1 MPCAEHRSGD
11 RGDGVG
17 VPAKGGG
24 EAQRFGGF
32 IEETRGDGERRGH
45 GFVGLHAGAAVSSE
59 DGGEFAVGHG
69 AVFSDGPFHEH
80 LHAGDDGRLGRPVAA
95 RRLGFHERQR
105 FRKEATLPRDGEA
118 HGGGHQRGRFDALHG
133 VVRHHAGTPGLLG
146 QGVSGNEGDADR
158 GGAHGASVRGAE
170 SSGKLRVDPFH
181 QRLQR
186 GLGGWA
192 EQVQRALFLHL
203 RLPAQEVLGVRV
215 VVDSAMVFDEAGG
228 QHEGLFR
235 VVGHR
240 AGLHIRRD
248 RLLWHGVH
256 QPADRSAVAFD
267 YSFGRH
273 ALGRHAERVADGEAD
288 HRAAGM
294 LRQMLID
301 RHGFLRSPPR

>member
-1 MPCAEHRSGD
+1 MPCAEHRAGD

-32 IEETRGDGERRGH
+32 IEETRGYGERRGH
-45 GFVGLHAGAAVSSE
+45 GFVGLHAGAAVASE

-105 FRKEATLPRDGEA
+105 FRKEASLPRDGEA

-133 VVRHHAGTPGLLG
+133 VVSHHAGTPGLLG
-146 QGVSGNEGDADR
+146 QSVSGNEAMPTGVAR
-158 GGAHGASVRGAE
+158 MAPPFVVPNRPV
-170 SSGKLRVDPFH
+170 SSGSTPSASA
-181 QRLQR
+181 
-186 GLGGWA
+186 A
-192 EQVQRALFLHL
+192 ERPWWMGRAGPASLFLHL

-248 RLLWHGVH
+248 RLLRHGVH

-301 RHGFLRSPPR
+301 CHGFLRSPPR